1 MVAGY
6 LLAHRASFRGQ
17 ADRGSTRH
25 AATVL
30 AGTALAAVG
39 AAAVVS
45 LVSGASWAA
54 LLGSSAE
61 HVLGVPV
68 APLPGRLRFVS
79 PALAA
84 LVVVSLGGTLWL
96 LLRPRRAV
104 VAPDAEREARAWSLV
119 RRHGRGTLDYFA
131 LRDDKARFVN
141 RNTVVAYAVRGGVA
155 VVAPDPVGPPDE
167 RAAAWAAFRRHAAG
181 NCWSIVVVGAGAEW
195 LPTYQAA
202 GMTAIYAGDEAVVD
216 VGRFSLEGGRNKT
229 LRQAANRLANA
240 GYRVS
245 FHDPSALEEA
255 RAEELRAMV
264 GDSRQGDV
272 ERGFSMTLSRLFDPR
287 DIDLLL
293 AVAVGPDDRAA
304 AFCQFVPAAGI
315 DGYSLD
321 LMRRAN
327 GPHPNGLT
335 DFVVIR
341 TIEELR
347 ARGRSGLGL
356 NFATMRAVLAGDV
369 DDTWLNR
376 RQRAVLRRLGEDMQI
391 ETLWRF
397 NAKYDP
403 DWLPRYVVID
413 GPDQILSAGLA
424 VAAAESL
431 WELPLVGRYLRPAAR
446 PAART

>member
-1 MVAGY
+1 
-6 LLAHRASFRGQ
+6 
-17 ADRGSTRH
+17 
-25 AATVL
+25 
-30 AGTALAAVG
+30 
-39 AAAVVS
+39 
-45 LVSGASWAA
+45 
-54 LLGSSAE
+54 
-61 HVLGVPV
+61 VLG
-68 APLPGRLRFVS
+68 A
-79 PALAA
+79 
-84 LVVVSLGGTLWL
+84 
-96 LLRPRRAV
+96 
-104 VAPDAEREARAWSLV
+104 
-119 RRHGRGTLDYFA
+119 
-131 LRDDKARFVN
+131 
-141 RNTVVAYAVRGGVA
+141 
-155 VVAPDPVGPPDE
+155 GP
-167 RAAAWAAFRRHAAG
+167 
-181 NCWSIVVVGAGAEW
+181 EW

-216 VGRFSLEGGRNKT
+216 VGRFSLDGGRNKT

-240 GYRVS
+240 GYQVV
-245 FHDPSALEEA
+245 FHDPAALDDGLAAQLVE
-255 RAEELRAMV
+255 MV

-287 DIDLLL
+287 DTDLLL
-293 AVAVGPDDRAA
+293 AVAIGPDGRPA
-304 AFCQFVPAAGI
+304 AFCQFVPASGI

-321 LMRRAN
+321 LMRRSN
-327 GPHPNGLT
+327 RPHPNGLT

-403 DWLPRYVVID
+403 AWLPRYVVID

-431 WELPLVGRYLRPAAR
+431 WELPFIGRYLRPPNRPPTGPGAGPAR
-446 PAART
+446 RS